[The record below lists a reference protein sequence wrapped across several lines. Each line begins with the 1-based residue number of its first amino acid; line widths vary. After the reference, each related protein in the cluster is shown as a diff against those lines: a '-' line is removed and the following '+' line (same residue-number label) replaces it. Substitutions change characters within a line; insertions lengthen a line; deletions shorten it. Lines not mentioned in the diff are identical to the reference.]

1 MSKNAK
7 FAICMFVCV
16 VLGIILGTFT
26 NESNITGTCFVMLG
40 MLLFDSLEDWYSMVI
55 ILADED
61 LESIKN
67 GEMVRATINGE
78 TIGIATQKWVDEM
91 DKED

>member
-1 MSKNAK
+1 
-7 FAICMFVCV
+7 
-16 VLGIILGTFT
+16 
-26 NESNITGTCFVMLG
+26 
-40 MLLFDSLEDWYSMVI
+40 MVI

-91 DKED
+91 DKEDQKMGEK

>member
-40 MLLFDSLEDWYSMVI
+40 MLLFDSLED
-55 ILADED
+55 
-61 LESIKN
+61 
-67 GEMVRATINGE
+67 
-78 TIGIATQKWVDEM
+78 
-91 DKED
+91 